1 LRSTF
6 RVALV
11 LLALLALLQAP
22 SGLATAPALPDLESL
37 HYRVDLPVWHDAAR
51 VNLTLKQLGPGHY
64 LGEATGTV
72 QGPWRLLCNWLPVQY
87 QTEMVYRQG
96 RLQPLVYR
104 EQFRQNGKQ
113 VSKEFRFDY
122 DAGQLILHRRVQG
135 RAPDKEWR
143 TPLKDPIYDPLT
155 LCYNL
160 RLGAFGPMHPGETL
174 TLAGIPYP
182 KPNQVILSV
191 GPNREVMVTIKEKT
205 DSAGDV
211 PPLFLSFDPQWV
223 PTLAWT
229 RMPILGRVVGLLV
242 ETKRGN
248 GALAASL
255 GGMGPGTPQTP

>member
-255 GGMGPGTPQTP
+255 GGMGPGTPQAP